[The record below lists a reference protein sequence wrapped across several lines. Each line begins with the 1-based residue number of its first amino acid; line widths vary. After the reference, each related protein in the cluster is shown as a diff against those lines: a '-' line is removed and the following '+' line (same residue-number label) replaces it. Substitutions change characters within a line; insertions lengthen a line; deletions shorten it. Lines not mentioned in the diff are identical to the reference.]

1 MKLRKFFAL
10 ALLAATTMV
19 QAQEMQMPPVPVDP
33 DVRIGKLDNGLTY
46 YIRHNNWPEHR
57 ANFYIAQKVGS
68 IQEEESQRGL
78 AHFLEHMAFNG
89 SDNFQGNNLIEYLRG
104 IGVEFGRDL
113 NAYTSI
119 DQTVYNIDNV
129 PTTNQAS
136 LDSCLLIL
144 RDWSTGLTLDPAE
157 IDKERGVIHEEWRLR
172 TSASSRMFERNLPA
186 LYPGSKYGVRY
197 PIGLMEVVDNFK
209 PEELRAYYEKWYHPS
224 NQGLIIVGDVDV
236 DHTEAMIKKLF
247 ADIKNPENAL
257 PVVDEPVPDTA
268 EPIVIIDKDKEMT
281 VSAVDVMFKS
291 DPIPAAMKEQM
302 GVGYIL
308 TKYLINAAVGM
319 LNQRLSEAAQEPDA
333 PFTSADA
340 SYGNYIFAKTKDAF
354 DLSAMPKDM
363 SQTAASVKAIVKE
376 ARKAAEFGFTDTE
389 YDRYKENYLSQLEKQ
404 YSNKDKRYNTQFYAQ
419 CREHFLENE
428 PLPSIDFTYQTMKQ
442 LVPMLPVQAVN
453 QVMAELLP
461 KNDSNMVVI
470 SFNNEAEGAVYPTK
484 EQLLQAIN
492 EARTE
497 EVQAFVDN
505 VKDEP
510 LLATLPKPGKIK
522 KEVKNEQFGYTELYL
537 SNGTKVTLLPTDYKK
552 DQVILDGE
560 GPGAQGLYGPADYA
574 NLQLFDNVIGISG
587 LGNFSSTELSKAM
600 AGKIANANLTM
611 GQQYMGIDGNSTPKD
626 VETMLQ
632 MMYLY
637 FTNIN
642 KDQKSYDNLM
652 NMLETQLKNRDLTP
666 EVALSDSLTATLY
679 GHNPRLE
686 PMTVDLLK
694 KVDYDRIL
702 QIAKERTLTAKDWTF
717 RIIGNFNVDSIK
729 PLVCRYIGGLPAKK
743 KAVRS
748 ERVQKLADG
757 QIENI
762 FTRKMETPKS
772 TAYMVWH
779 NDDMPYTLKNAIYA
793 DIAGQVLSMVYLK
806 KIREEASAAYTCGA
820 QGSASIGDDDFHQ
833 VMLLAYCPMKPEK
846 KQEAIN
852 IMNAEVPA
860 LAQTCDAEMLQKVKE
875 TMLKHADDAAK
886 TNQYWNNVLQRY
898 QKYGIDI
905 HTDYKQVVSTA
916 TPADIQNFMKEF
928 LKDGNKATVIMLPE
942 E

>member
-1 MKLRKFFAL
+1 MRLRHLFVT
-10 ALLAATTMV
+10 ALLAVASLA
-19 QAQEMQMPPVPVDP
+19 QAQMQMPPVPADP
-33 DVRIGKLDNGLTY
+33 DVRIGKLENGLTY

-89 SDNFQGNNLIEYLRG
+89 SDNFKGNGLIEYLRS

-119 DQTVYNIDNV
+119 DQTVYNINNV

-144 RDWSTGLTLDPAE
+144 RDWSTGLSLDPEE

-186 LYPGSKYGVRY
+186 LYPNSKYGVRY

-209 PEELRAYYEKWYHPS
+209 PQELRDYYQKWYHPS

-236 DHTEAMIKKLF
+236 DHTEAVIKQLF

-281 VSAVDVMFKS
+281 VNGIDIMFKS
-291 DPIPAAMKEQM
+291 DPIPDEMKDN
-302 GVGYIL
+302 VGYLL
-308 TKYLINAAVGM
+308 TKYMINAAVGM
-319 LNQRLSEAAQEPDA
+319 LNNRLREAAQEPEA

-340 SYGNYIFAKTKDAF
+340 DYGNYIFAKTKDAF
-354 DLSAMPKDM
+354 TLSAMPKEM
-363 SQTAASVKAIVKE
+363 SLTEASLKAVLIE
-376 ARKAAEFGFTDTE
+376 ARKAAEFGFTETE

-404 YSNKDKRYNTQFYAQ
+404 YSNKEKRFNEQFYVQ
-419 CREHFLENE
+419 YREHFLNNE
-428 PLPSIDFTYQTMKQ
+428 PMPSIDYRYQTMTQ
-442 LVPMLPVQAVN
+442 MVPMMPLEAVN
-453 QVMAELLP
+453 NIMAELLP
-461 KNDSNMVVI
+461 KNDSNMVII
-470 SFNNEAEGAVYPTK
+470 SFNIEADDNYPTK
-484 EQLLQAIN
+484 EGLLKAVN
-492 EARTE
+492 EARAE
-497 EVQAFVDN
+497 EITAFVDN

-510 LLATLPKPGKIK
+510 LLAKLPKPGKIK
-522 KEVKNEQFGYTELYL
+522 KEIKNEKFGYTELYL

-560 GPGAQGLYGPADYA
+560 GPGAQSLYGEGDYA
-574 NLQLFDNVIGISG
+574 NIQLFDNVIGVSG
-587 LGNFSSTELSKAM
+587 LANFSSTELQKAL

-611 GQQYMGIDGNSTPKD
+611 GQKYMSVDGNATPKD
-626 VETMLQ
+626 VETMFQ
-632 MMYLY
+632 MLYLY
-637 FTNIN
+637 FTGIN
-642 KDQKSYDNLM
+642 KDQKAYDNLM
-652 NMLETQLKNRDLTP
+652 NQLEVALKNRDLTP

-679 GHNPRLE
+679 GHNHRLA

-702 QIAKERTLTAKDWTF
+702 AIAKERTANVKDWTF
-717 RIIGNFNVDSIK
+717 RIVGNFDVDSIK
-729 PLVCRYIGGLPAKK
+729 PLVCQYIGSLPAKGK
-743 KAVRS
+743 VVHSK
-748 ERVQKLADG
+748 RVTNMVEG
-757 QIENI
+757 QVDNI
-762 FTRKMETPKS
+762 FTRKMETPKAN
-772 TAYMVWH
+772 AYMIWH
-779 NDDMPYTLKNAIYA
+779 NNDMPYTLENSICA

-820 QGSASIGDDDFHQ
+820 QGSASIDDDFHQ
-833 VMLLAYCPMKPEK
+833 VVLLAYCPMKPEK
-846 KQEAIN
+846 KQEAID

-860 LAQTCDAEMLQKVKE
+860 LAEACDAEMLQKVKE
-875 TMLKHADDAAK
+875 VMLKQADDRAK
-886 TNQYWNNVLQRY
+886 TNQYWNGIIHRF
-898 QKYGIDI
+898 QKYGIDS
-905 HTDYKQVVSTA
+905 HTDYKKIVSET
-916 TPADIQNFMKEF
+916 TPADIEKFMKEF
-928 LKDGNKATVIMLPE
+928 LNSGNKVTVIMLPE
-942 E
+942 ETEE